1 MSRELIVEGLNVL
14 KMFSANKSKEPH
26 FGMFSKRGNK
36 AVNDIVV
43 EVMKHPTATDEQ
55 KYKMADAM
63 LAKLRVRFGE
73 AQDTAV
79 RDAVW
84 TAISSQPL
92 NEDGHTDVPSSMR
105 MCMTIIEDAQD
116 ILEELRQ
123 GEMDKSIDTWWT
135 NKLAVS
141 ASSLNKLRDYIT
153 NKIQD

>member
-1 MSRELIVEGLNVL
+1 LSRELVKKGIMTL
-14 KMFSANKSKEPH
+14 KETVTNPI
-26 FGMFSKRGNK
+26 N
-36 AVNDIVV
+36 I
-43 EVMKHPTATDEQ
+43 
-55 KYKMADAM
+55 
-63 LAKLRVRFGE
+63 
-73 AQDTAV
+73 
-79 RDAVW
+79 
-84 TAISSQPL
+84 